1 MKKIF
6 LVLTLLSGASAI
18 SIASHG
24 TSVLS
29 VASSVS
35 SLPREATHRATCVTN
50 PNNPR
55 DGQQDVFL
63 FAYDSDGVIWVYGTP
78 RETFSSPIRTVPSG
92 RSDFNFK
99 FMRSGVLWY
108 LPA

>member
-1 MKKIF
+1 MKKIILAF
-6 LVLTLLSGASAI
+6 TLLLGASAI

-24 TSVLS
+24 ISATSVTN
-29 VASSVS
+29 SVS

-50 PNNPR
+50 PDNLR
-55 DGQQDVFL
+55 AGQQEVFF

-78 RETFSSPIRTVPSG
+78 SETFSSPIRTVPSG

-99 FMRSGVLWY
+99 FMRAGVLWF